1 MKTYTLDLTP
11 FTEAK
16 ALQSYLMKELEFPFY
31 YGRNLDALYEEL
43 TSWGDAVC
51 FKLVL
56 PAQPVGGMADYL
68 PRLVQVFRDAANEMD
83 SMQVEVAEA

>member
-31 YGRNLDALYEEL
+31 YGRNLDALYDCLTEL
-43 TSWGDAVC
+43 GQDTRLILTDWHHLEYRLGDYSGKAVYVFHC
-51 FKLVL
+51 A
-56 PAQPVGGMADYL
+56 AQENPHL
-68 PRLVQVFRDAANEMD
+68 KICLEP
-83 SMQVEVAEA
+83 